1 MVLLRESGRNKVN
14 LSTLINM
21 NLVTADWHGNNL
33 GLEGSSKI
41 GYFDLSGDS
50 LVGFHVEALD
60 SVSSVDLS
68 DELRMEG
75 NNDGGG
81 DEDSSGVEG
90 AGSGDV
96 AAVERKFDSS
106 YLASILVGT
115 ASFLVE

>member
-1 MVLLRESGRNKVN
+1 
-14 LSTLINM
+14 M
-21 NLVTADWHGNNL
+21 NLVTADGHRNNL

-41 GYFDLSGDS
+41 GYFDLSRDG

-60 SVSSVDLS
+60 SVSSVDLG

-106 YLASILVGT
+106 YLASIFVRT